1 MDEIEIIEHI
11 PLKEKKPV
19 VITGLTGPGLVANT
33 SAKHVIK
40 EMGLKLRVEFR
51 SKIIPPMIL
60 YQNGGLL
67 NPIRIYSDDEGK
79 LIFIICDTPLDT
91 ESAWQIG
98 EKIIKYLADLNVREY
113 VLVESMPFQIQSG
126 NRVVFGFGSPSRDVS
141 SQGVSPIA
149 EGGISGL
156 NAVIVDYAAKNKTP
170 WLTLIAST
178 SASAMIDYGG
188 ALAIVTVL
196 NKMFDLDV
204 DVSFL
209 EKTTNLTSRPIEES
223 KKKGGVLDFLRR

>member
-11 PLKEKKPV
+11 PLKEKKPI

-33 SAKHVIK
+33 SAKHIIK
-40 EMGLKLRVEFR
+40 EMGLKLRAELR
-51 SKIIPPMIL
+51 SKMIAPMIM

-67 NPIRIYSDDEGK
+67 NPLRIYSDDEGK
-79 LIFIICDTPLDT
+79 IIFIVCDTPLDT

-98 EKIIKYLADLNVREY
+98 ERITKYLEELNVREY
-113 VLVESMPFQIQSG
+113 VLIESMPFQIQSG
-126 NRVVFGFGSPSRDVS
+126 NRVVFGFGSYSRDVS
-141 SQGVSPIA
+141 SFGVSPIA

-156 NAVIVDYAAKNKTP
+156 NAVIVDYASKHKTP

-188 ALAIVTVL
+188 ALGIVTVL

-204 DVSFL
+204 DVTFL
-209 EKTTNLTSRPIEES
+209 EKTSNLASRPMEES
-223 KKKGGVLDFLRR
+223 KRRGGVLDFLRR

>member
-1 MDEIEIIEHI
+1 MAEIEVVEHI

-40 EMGLKLRVEFR
+40 EMGLKLRVELR
-51 SKIIPPMIL
+51 SKMIPPMIL

-67 NPIRIYSDDEGK
+67 NPLRIYSDDEGK
-79 LIFIICDTPLDT
+79 FIFILCDTPLDT

-98 EKIIKYLADLNVREY
+98 EKIFKYLDDLNVREY

-126 NRVVFGFGSPSRDVS
+126 NRVVFGFGSSSRDMS
-141 SQGVSPIA
+141 ALGVSPIA

-156 NAVIVDYAAKNKTP
+156 NAVIVDNAAKKKIP

-209 EKTTNLTSRPIEES
+209 EKTSNLTSRQIEES